1 MEAGRCGGSIKKEF
15 ELKDG
20 ERIVGVKSCVRG
32 GVGSATSPCQDDVQ
46 FVIGWIDY
54 HKKQEAELLSEAGP
68 AEEEIPD

>member
-54 HKKQEAELLSEAGP
+54 HKK
-68 AEEEIPD
+68 